1 MAQMAPFKNLGRLNR
16 GLNEWMKEWLVIPR
30 YFKSRYIYEDN
41 IIYMCAA
48 EIKKNERVLVLS
60 EKVRQLLTPLYAT
73 SVDFNDIPYVFHF
86 FAQI

>member
-1 MAQMAPFKNLGRLNR
+1 MAQIAPFKNLGRLNR

-48 EIKKNERVLVLS
+48 EIKKKTERVLVLS
-60 EKVRQLLTPLYAT
+60 GKVR
-73 SVDFNDIPYVFHF
+73 
-86 FAQI
+86 